1 MHKDGRALATFSQ
14 VAAVLILVCFLAHA
28 VDCYRLKKADRRK
41 YVPEGFRRG
50 KIVFGKVPQWDPP
63 VVEEESK
70 KANASVEDEGSYQ
83 ADSAGGWVM
92 NPVPLQQP
100 STQES
105 SWRRLTN
112 LQCGDN
118 HMKLSVKRPGLGHMM
133 VQQAPNGPPLPLPLV
148 PLNCG
153 YTTHRTPF
161 GFFMYVPY
169 AGCYMRQQAGSYVL
183 PMYWHGVPVILVC
196 TKQTPTDAPKETGPP
211 QSAPIATKGPDVP
224 LIPKW
229 PPVSEGPASPLN
241 IWSPLDP
248 RSQAQSPPLGPW
260 PQGDPR
266 AQPPHSV
273 PPPKWPF
280 VHKWPPM
287 SHGPVSH
294 PGLHK
299 PPVPHDPLYNFELQA
314 PPNPF
319 VSQYP
324 VWPYMQNLPRSY
336 QVPQAMAQYPF
347 FNPSLWPLP
356 GHQPRPGKPDQKH
369 PKPAAHLKFPHFPTT
384 SVPVEQPPTTAV
396 PATTAA
402 PNTDTTPL
410 PYNPLYPFPPELM
423 HYITYE
429 ELLAAMYASQ

>member
-1 MHKDGRALATFSQ
+1 MLKDSSARATFSQ
-14 VAAVLILVCFLAHA
+14 VATVLILVCLLEHT

-63 VVEEESK
+63 VLDEEAQ
-70 KANASVEDEGSYQ
+70 KANSSVEDEDAYQ
-83 ADSAGGWVM
+83 ADSAGGWGI

-105 SWRRLTN
+105 SWRRMTS

-133 VQQAPNGPPLPLPLV
+133 VQQAPNAPPLPLPLV

-153 YTTHRTPF
+153 YTMHRNPF
-161 GFFMYVPY
+161 GFLMYVPY
-169 AGCYMRQQAGSYVL
+169 GGCYMLNQAENYAL
-183 PMYWHGVPVILVC
+183 PMYWHGVPVILMC
-196 TKQTPTDAPKETGPP
+196 TKQTATDAPKVTSPP
-211 QSAPIATKGPDVP
+211 QSAPIATKGPDVRH
-224 LIPKW
+224 IPMR
-229 PPVSEGPASPLN
+229 PPVSPLN
-241 IWSPLDP
+241 IWSPLEP
-248 RSQAQSPPLGPW
+248 HSQAQPPLLGPRT
-260 PQGDPR
+260 PSDPR
-266 AQPPHSV
+266 TQSPHSV

-280 VHKWPPM
+280 VRKWPPM
-287 SHGPVSH
+287 SQSPVSH

-299 PPVPHDPLYNFELQA
+299 PPVPHDPLYNFEPQA
-314 PPNPF
+314 PQNPF
-319 VSQYP
+319 MSHYP
-324 VWPYMQNLPRSY
+324 VMPRMPYMQSLPRPY
-336 QVPQAMAQYPF
+336 QVPHAMAQYPY

-356 GHQPRPGKPDQKH
+356 GHQPRAGKPDQSN
-369 PKPAAHLKFPHFPTT
+369 PKPAAHSKFPHFPT
-384 SVPVEQPPTTAV
+384 SVPVEQPPATAA

-402 PNTDTTPL
+402 PDTDTTPM

-429 ELLAAMYASQ
+429 ELLAAMYANQ